1 MSREAMNEPAGG
13 FDSARGPAVGFLFLW
28 LLGALSIVLL
38 ARHHA
43 RANDAPSE
51 VTLLFFFLAQA
62 CWALWLSYTRRRSF
76 DFLDPVHLV
85 TALLVFGFWSSL
97 ALNPGYAGLPAG
109 VSQKTLLIACLATM
123 AFLAGY
129 SLKPAERWAG
139 RLPVPEFLTRRARPG
154 ILPWLLGSW
163 AVTVVF
169 RLYFSLSRGYGTAV
183 MFVSKDS
190 PFNNLVQLIGG
201 IGPYFLYMAIF
212 IILPRRIPGSRFF
225 LLFLLSGLCVEAW
238 LAFIAGWKAGMAVVL
253 YGLLFIVRCL
263 FPSIR
268 RALITGLTI
277 ALAGALALVVTYR
290 AVNVYREQVI
300 GRGVDSRELISS
312 MRRSIESAG
321 DRQNLKSLAGRLD
334 YGTMLGRAVEAVDER
349 SVALQ
354 HGRTLWPALFWFVP
368 RALWPT
374 KPTLS
379 IGAWYAQTVLGWEA
393 DGSEGAATLP
403 GEFYMNFGIPGV
415 FLGMLL
421 YGLGL
426 RMAYEYFVRR
436 VGAPGGVWI
445 FLPIFLIFGV
455 TIERNLAAIVGH
467 GMQTAIVVAVCAWFF
482 LRRGEGS
489 PALGAP
495 E

>member
-1 MSREAMNEPAGG
+1 MNREAMDEPAGVSA
-13 FDSARGPAVGFLFLW
+13 SARAPAIGPIFLW
-28 LLGALSIVLL
+28 LLGTLSILLL
-38 ARHHA
+38 AWHYA
-43 RANDAPSE
+43 RANDVPPG
-51 VTLLFFFLAQA
+51 VGFPLFFLSQG
-62 CWALWLSYTRRRSF
+62 CWVLWLLYTHRHPF
-76 DFLDPVHLV
+76 DLLDPVHLV

-97 ALNPGYAGLPAG
+97 VLNPGFTGLPAG
-109 VSQKTLLIACLATM
+109 ISQKTLLIAVLATL

-129 SLKPAERWAG
+129 NLELAG
-139 RLPVPEFLTRRARPG
+139 RMARRLPVPKFLKMQARPG
-154 ILPWLLGSW
+154 VLLWLLELW

-183 MFVSKDS
+183 MFVNNGS

-201 IGPYFLYMAIF
+201 IGPYFLYMAVF

-225 LLFLLSGLCVEAW
+225 LMFLLSGFCVEAW

-253 YGLLFIVRCL
+253 YGLLFVIRCL
-263 FPSIR
+263 FPRFR
-268 RALITGLTI
+268 RALIMGLMF
-277 ALAGALALVVTYR
+277 ALAGVLALVVTYR
-290 AVNVYREQVI
+290 AVNAYREQVI
-300 GRGVDSRELISS
+300 GKGVDTRELISS
-312 MRRSIESAG
+312 MRDSIHSAG
-321 DRQNLKSLAGRLD
+321 DRQNLKSLASRLD
-334 YGTMLGRAVEAVDER
+334 YGTMLGRAVEAMDNQT
-349 SVALQ
+349 VAFQ
-354 HGRTLWPALFWFVP
+354 RGRTLWPALLWFVP

-379 IGAWYAQTVLGWEA
+379 IGAWYAQTVLGWQA

-436 VGAPGGVWI
+436 IGPPGGVWVFI
-445 FLPIFLIFGV
+445 PIFLIFGV

-467 GMQTAIVVAVCAWFF
+467 GMQTAIVVAVFAWFF
-482 LRRGEGS
+482 LRHGGGL
-489 PALGAP
+489 PALRTQ